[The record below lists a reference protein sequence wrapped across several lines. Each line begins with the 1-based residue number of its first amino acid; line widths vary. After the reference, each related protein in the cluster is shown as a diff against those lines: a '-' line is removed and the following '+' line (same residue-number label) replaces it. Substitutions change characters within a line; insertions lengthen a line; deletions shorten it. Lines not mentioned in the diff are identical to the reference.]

1 MTGIERSGIDRRR
14 VVALGGAAALA
25 GLAMRGGN
33 ASADS
38 VRTGGGIAGGG
49 WVAFGPSE
57 AQFSVFGSRFV
68 SEETGD
74 PIVVG
79 SFIWVDAAGFSL
91 TSTRIDDY
99 GPDPDQENARIMTG
113 LVQHSQTGNTHIFW
127 LRLVDGGG
135 PGEELDTIELIVGVE
150 ADDTATPVPEVDPL
164 TAMVNINSPVAV
176 GDLQLL
182 EFDFDAAAE

>member
-1 MTGIERSGIDRRR
+1 MTGIEHNGIDRRR
-14 VVALGGAAALA
+14 VVALGGVAALA
-25 GLAMRGGN
+25 GLALGSRGV
-33 ASADS
+33 ATAS

-49 WVAFGPSE
+49 WVNFGPSE

-68 SEETGD
+68 SEDTGD
-74 PIVVG
+74 PFFVG

-91 TSTRIDDY
+91 TGTRIDDY

-150 ADDTATPVPEVDPL
+150 ADESATPVPAPDPA
-164 TAMVNINSPVAV
+164 TAMVNVNSPVAV

-182 EFDFDAAAE
+182 EFDFDTAQS